1 MAEQSRIVIPGVQRH
16 AKPWTAPPVT
26 SPLTADETRLVIEAS
41 EPIHLAEQPPVLSS
55 DLNISVLGKT
65 WEELRERPS
74 QRPLLQDNPALV
86 AEVEDLIRQKQA
98 GADVRIVP
106 VRRHPTTSSV
116 CVALF
121 RPGTSGADV
130 LLHLR
135 ADNQLWGLPGGAL
148 EYGESVEHAVRRE
161 MEEETGLAGFEVRG
175 IVSVHSDPATGALF
189 TYPDGNTVHYVCVTV
204 LAWMAD
210 WEASAAG
217 LRASAESLAL
227 YWFPYEASHAS
238 LPEPFSPI
246 HQRRLETAWE
256 CLTCPM
262 TAPLLLLG

>member
-1 MAEQSRIVIPGVQRH
+1 
-16 AKPWTAPPVT
+16 
-26 SPLTADETRLVIEAS
+26 
-41 EPIHLAEQPPVLSS
+41 
-55 DLNISVLGKT
+55 
-65 WEELRERPS
+65 
-74 QRPLLQDNPALV
+74 
-86 AEVEDLIRQKQA
+86 
-98 GADVRIVP
+98 
-106 VRRHPTTSSV
+106 
-116 CVALF
+116 
-121 RPGTSGADV
+121 
-130 LLHLR
+130 
-135 ADNQLWGLPGGAL
+135 
-148 EYGESVEHAVRRE
+148 

-210 WEASAAG
+210 WEASAEG

-256 CLTCPM
+256 CFKTPM
-262 TAPLLLLG
+262 TTPLLPRG

>member
-1 MAEQSRIVIPGVQRH
+1 MLRQPPFLTPGIHVVGETWMMPTLQYEGQ
-16 AKPWTAPPVT
+16 PPLPILDPT
-26 SPLTADETRLVIEAS
+26 SP
-41 EPIHLAEQPPVLSS
+41 PIL
-55 DLNISVLGKT
+55 
-65 WEELRERPS
+65 LR
-74 QRPLLQDNPALV
+74 A
-86 AEVEDLIRQKQA
+86 
-98 GADVRIVP
+98 
-106 VRRHPTTSSV
+106 HPTPSV

-121 RPGTSGADV
+121 RPGTSGIDI

-135 ADNQLWGLPGGAL
+135 ADNGLWGLPGGAL
-148 EYGESVEHAVRRE
+148 EDGESIEHAVRRE

-175 IVSVHSDPATGALF
+175 IVSMHSDPATGALF